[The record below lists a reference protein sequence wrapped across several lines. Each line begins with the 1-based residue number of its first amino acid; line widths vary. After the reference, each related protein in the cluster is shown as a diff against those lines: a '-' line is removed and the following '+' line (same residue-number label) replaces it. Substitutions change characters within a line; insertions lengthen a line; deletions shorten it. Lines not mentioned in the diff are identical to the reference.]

1 MCWICDEL
9 APTCGVCDA
18 DNLDDYFHDVMPRA
32 RSTFRTPSHE
42 NFVLSLLK
50 PWQRQALLKAK
61 EPSVKSVPS
70 RPRKD
75 RSGTPL
81 PNPVEPSPTTRSH
94 STALSRA
101 TPALHR

>member
-9 APTCGVCDA
+9 APVCAYCDE
-18 DNLDDYFHDVMPRA
+18 DCLDDFFDQRKARA
-32 RSTFRTPSHE
+32 RSTFRPPSHE

-61 EPSVKSVPS
+61 EPPVKSVPS

-75 RSGTPL
+75 RSGKPL
-81 PNPVEPSPTTRSH
+81 SNPPESSPTTR
-94 STALSRA
+94 
-101 TPALHR
+101 

>member
-61 EPSVKSVPS
+61 EPPAKPAPGRIQIVRIGKPLHNPS
-70 RPRKD
+70 
-75 RSGTPL
+75 
-81 PNPVEPSPTTRSH
+81 EPSPTTQ
-94 STALSRA
+94 
-101 TPALHR
+101 

>member
-1 MCWICDEL
+1 MCWICDDL
-9 APTCGVCDA
+9 APVCAYCDEDCLNDFFDQRKA
-18 DNLDDYFHDVMPRA
+18 RA

-61 EPSVKSVPS
+61 EPPVKSVPS

-75 RSGTPL
+75 RSGKPL
-81 PNPVEPSPTTRSH
+81 PNPPEPSPTTR
-94 STALSRA
+94 
-101 TPALHR
+101 